1 MTASD
6 FHTALQSPDQLGFEQ
21 VTALR
26 ALAEAYPWFGA
37 GHILLAKA
45 MHNTGDLGYDDQLH
59 MAAAHAGSRAVL
71 FDLVVAK
78 ELAEGKVEVPDRE
91 DDLVQVQEEVQVQEP
106 FAGGV
111 EDEVVRAEVAEPDL
125 EDAPEPEPVVDASPE
140 AEAVE
145 EGIAEAP
152 EVEVA
157 EEAEEAVR
165 EKRPLDGLETDIL
178 AAGVSRVIEQEVG
191 EALAA
196 EEAPAADPEQ
206 APFAEAPAE
215 DLSPFA
221 QWLLKRSSELGVEVD
236 TGTTAEAAAPETADA
251 APEAPNE
258 QGTRRKQHDLI
269 DAFIAKDPHITPG
282 RVAEFDPGDIA
293 RESIVEDESLVT
305 ETMARIY
312 AKQGKLGKARKAYE
326 MLALKYPEKSVYFAN
341 QLKKLDKK
349 N

>member
-26 ALAEAYPWFGA
+26 ALADAYPWFGA

-59 MAAAHAGSRAVL
+59 MAAVHAGSRTVL

-91 DDLVQVQEEVQVQEP
+91 EDLVQEP

-125 EDAPEPEPVVDASPE
+125 EDAPGPEPFVDASHE
-140 AEAVE
+140 AEAVQE
-145 EGIAEAP
+145 EMAEAP

-157 EEAEEAVR
+157 EEAEEAAR
-165 EKRPLDGLETDIL
+165 EKRPLDALETDIL

-196 EEAPAADPEQ
+196 EEVPAADPEQ
-206 APFAEAPAE
+206 APVAEAPAE

-236 TGTTAEAAAPETADA
+236 TGTTAEAATPEAADA

-269 DAFIAKDPHITPG
+269 DAFIAKDPQITPG

-341 QLKKLDKK
+341 QLKKLEKK

>member
-59 MAAAHAGSRAVL
+59 MAAVHAGSRTVL

-91 DDLVQVQEEVQVQEP
+91 DDLVQGP

-111 EDEVVRAEVAEPDL
+111 EDEIGKAGAAEPDL
-125 EDAPEPEPVVDASPE
+125 EDAPEPEPVVDAVPE
-140 AEAVE
+140 AEAGQE
-145 EGIAEAP
+145 EMAEA
-152 EVEVA
+152 VL
-157 EEAEEAVR
+157 
-165 EKRPLDGLETDIL
+165 EKRSLDALETDIL

-191 EALAA
+191 ETLAA
-196 EEAPAADPEQ
+196 EEVPAADPEQ
-206 APFAEAPAE
+206 APVAEAPAE

-221 QWLLKRSSELGVEVD
+221 QWLLKRSSELGVEVG
-236 TGTTAEAAAPETADA
+236 TGTTAEAAAPEAADA

-258 QGTRRKQHDLI
+258 HGPRRKQQDLI
-269 DAFIAKDPHITPG
+269 DAFIAKDPQITPG

-341 QLKKLDKK
+341 QLKKLEKK
-349 N
+349 K

>member
-26 ALAEAYPWFGA
+26 AMAEAYPWFGA

-59 MAAAHAGSRAVL
+59 MAAVHAGSRTVL

-91 DDLVQVQEEVQVQEP
+91 DDLVQVQGP

-111 EDEVVRAEVAEPDL
+111 EDEVGKAGA
-125 EDAPEPEPVVDASPE
+125 AEPVVDAVPE
-140 AEAVE
+140 AEAGQE
-145 EGIAEAP
+145 EMAEA
-152 EVEVA
+152 VL
-157 EEAEEAVR
+157 
-165 EKRPLDGLETDIL
+165 EKRSLDALETDIL

-191 EALAA
+191 ETLAA
-196 EEAPAADPEQ
+196 EEVPAADPEQ
-206 APFAEAPAE
+206 VPVAEAPAE

-221 QWLLKRSSELGVEVD
+221 QWLLKRSSELGVEVG
-236 TGTTAEAAAPETADA
+236 TGTTAEAAAPEAADA
-251 APEAPNE
+251 VPEAPNE
-258 QGTRRKQHDLI
+258 HDPRRKQQDLI
-269 DAFIAKDPHITPG
+269 DAFIAKDPQITPR

-341 QLKKLDKK
+341 QLKKLEKK
-349 N
+349 K

>member
-59 MAAAHAGSRAVL
+59 MAAVHAGSRTVL

-91 DDLVQVQEEVQVQEP
+91 DDLVQGP

-111 EDEVVRAEVAEPDL
+111 EDEIGKASAAEPDL
-125 EDAPEPEPVVDASPE
+125 EDAPEPEPVVDAVPE
-140 AEAVE
+140 AEADQE
-145 EGIAEAP
+145 EMAEA
-152 EVEVA
+152 VL
-157 EEAEEAVR
+157 
-165 EKRPLDGLETDIL
+165 EKRSLDALETDIL

-191 EALAA
+191 ETLAA
-196 EEAPAADPEQ
+196 EEVPAADPEQ
-206 APFAEAPAE
+206 APVAEAPAE

-221 QWLLKRSSELGVEVD
+221 QWLLKRSSELGVEVG
-236 TGTTAEAAAPETADA
+236 TGTTAEAAAPEAADA
-251 APEAPNE
+251 EPEAPKE
-258 QGTRRKQHDLI
+258 HGTRRKQQDLI
-269 DAFIAKDPHITPG
+269 DAFIAKDPQITPG

-341 QLKKLDKK
+341 QLKKLEKK

>member
-59 MAAAHAGSRAVL
+59 RAAVHAGSRTVL

-91 DDLVQVQEEVQVQEP
+91 DDLVQVQGP

-111 EDEVVRAEVAEPDL
+111 EDEVGKAGAAQPDL
-125 EDAPEPEPVVDASPE
+125 EDAPEPEPVVDAVPE
-140 AEAVE
+140 AEAGQE
-145 EGIAEAP
+145 EMAEA
-152 EVEVA
+152 VL
-157 EEAEEAVR
+157 
-165 EKRPLDGLETDIL
+165 EKRSLDALETDIL

-191 EALAA
+191 ETLAT
-196 EEAPAADPEQ
+196 EEVPAADPEQ
-206 APFAEAPAE
+206 VPVAEAPAE

-221 QWLLKRSSELGVEVD
+221 QWLLKRSSELGVEVG
-236 TGTTAEAAAPETADA
+236 TGTTAEAAAPEAADA
-251 APEAPNE
+251 ALEAPNE
-258 QGTRRKQHDLI
+258 HGTRRKQQDLI
-269 DAFIAKDPHITPG
+269 DAFIAKDPQITPG

-341 QLKKLDKK
+341 QLKKLEKK
-349 N
+349 K

>member
-59 MAAAHAGSRAVL
+59 MAAVHAGSRTVL
-71 FDLVVAK
+71 FDLVVVK
-78 ELAEGKVEVPDRE
+78 ELTEGKVEVPDRE
-91 DDLVQVQEEVQVQEP
+91 DDLVQGP

-111 EDEVVRAEVAEPDL
+111 EDEVGKASAAEPDL
-125 EDAPEPEPVVDASPE
+125 EDAPEPEPVVDAVPE
-140 AEAVE
+140 AKADQEEMAEAVL
-145 EGIAEAP
+145 
-152 EVEVA
+152 
-157 EEAEEAVR
+157 
-165 EKRPLDGLETDIL
+165 EKRSLDALETDIL

-191 EALAA
+191 ETLAA
-196 EEAPAADPEQ
+196 EEVPAADPEQ
-206 APFAEAPAE
+206 APVAEAPAE

-221 QWLLKRSSELGVEVD
+221 QWLLKRSSELGVEVG
-236 TGTTAEAAAPETADA
+236 TGTTAEAAAPEGTDA
-251 APEAPNE
+251 EPEAPNE
-258 QGTRRKQHDLI
+258 HGTRRKQKDLI

-341 QLKKLDKK
+341 QLKKLEKK
-349 N
+349 K

>member
-6 FHTALQSPDQLGFEQ
+6 FHTALQSPDRLGPEQ

-26 ALAEAYPWFGA
+26 ALTEAYPWFGA

-59 MAAAHAGSRAVL
+59 LAAVHAGSRAVL

-78 ELAEGKVEVPDRE
+78 EVAEGKVEVPERE
-91 DDLVQVQEEVQVQEP
+91 DDLVKEEAPDLVQVQEEVQGQ
-106 FAGGV
+106 FAGEEEAVGA
-111 EDEVVRAEVAEPDL
+111 EVVEAEVEVVEVAV
-125 EDAPEPEPVVDASPE
+125 EPEPKPVVAVEQEEVEVPE
-140 AEAVE
+140 AEQVE
-145 EGIAEAP
+145 EVE
-152 EVEVA
+152 EVA
-157 EEAEEAVR
+157 I
-165 EKRPLDGLETDIL
+165 EKRPLDALETDIL

-191 EALAA
+191 ETLEA
-196 EEAPAADPEQ
+196 EAPVAAAEQ
-206 APFAEAPAE
+206 APVAEAPAE

-236 TGTTAEAAAPETADA
+236 TGSTPE
-251 APEAPNE
+251 APEAADADSEAPTE
-258 QGTRRKQHDLI
+258 QDTRRKQHDLI
-269 DAFIAKDPHITPG
+269 DAFIAKDPQITPG

-326 MLALKYPEKSVYFAN
+326 MLALKYPEKSVYFAT

-349 N
+349 K